1 MIKDQLFKTNEL
13 HFDNWL
19 FVPETFTGLSRN
31 RSLLATVVQRLDGAV
46 QNTDK
51 SLSIGQMLPRPIELF
66 SRIERCSNDCPK

>member
-13 HFDNWL
+13 QFDNLL

-51 SLSIGQMLPRPIELF
+51 SLSIGQMLPRPTELF
-66 SRIERCSNDCPK
+66 SRIEQCSDDCPK